1 MKKIIAILSL
11 SLFLVLAVS
20 ALPSTEHTVTVKL
33 DPASGLVDVSLSIN
47 AGDGT
52 VGRFGLEYD
61 AARLVLVDKNGA
73 AVPSPVPDG
82 MTLDSVVTPGNW
94 KILITAENNKTS
106 DLVDPAKGYVLFAW
120 VYSEKDASVTPESGA
135 IASLR
140 FALADGVK
148 YADIRGALRPITEAN
163 CPKLSAWNRGMIVLN
178 SENKVFFSFNDNTAA
193 TYLKTYIRYEAAPEQ
208 PDDANPDETNPDDT
222 KPDETEPDDSKPD
235 DTKPDD
241 TEPDDT
247 KPDDTKPDD
256 TEPDDT
262 EPDDTE
268 PDNTKPED
276 PKPAAVKTLAVTAET
291 YASGKVLLR
300 WNADGVKSAYF
311 TVTIADSAGN
321 VIRRYDRVA
330 DVSRSLLIKDV
341 APGFA
346 FKATVSAFDASH
358 GKIAEGALDVRTE
371 TDGKESSLVVYNVTY
386 DAGEG
391 SLYGF
396 TSELVI
402 FGYTPTKTPIVYA
415 PEGKKFV
422 GWSADGGETV
432 LDAVNLRVYAD
443 TALVAVFENA

>member
-1 MKKIIAILSL
+1 MKKIIVILSL
-11 SLFLVLAVS
+11 SLFLVLAAS

-73 AVPSPVPDG
+73 ALPSPVPDG
-82 MTLDSVVTPGNW
+82 MTLDSVVTPGNG

-208 PDDANPDETNPDDT
+208 PDDANPDET
-222 KPDETEPDDSKPD
+222 EPDDSKPD
-235 DTKPDD
+235 DTK
-241 TEPDDT
+241 
-247 KPDDTKPDD
+247 
-256 TEPDDT
+256 PDDT

-311 TVTIADSAGN
+311 TVTVADSAGN
-321 VIRRYDRVA
+321 VIRRHDRVA

-432 LDAVNLRVYAD
+432 LDAANLRVYAD
-443 TALVAVFENA
+443 TALVAVFEND